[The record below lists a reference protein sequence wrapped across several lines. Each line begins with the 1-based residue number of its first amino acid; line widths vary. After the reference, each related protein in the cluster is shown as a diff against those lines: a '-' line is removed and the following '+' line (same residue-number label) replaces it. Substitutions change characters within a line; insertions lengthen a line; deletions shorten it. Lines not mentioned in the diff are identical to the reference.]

1 MASSDFKNLP
11 TTIPAELRNQL
22 PIFQVLG
29 DKIASVGSG
38 NPSNR
43 QPTSKRP
50 IATILFWALILG
62 AAYWFVS
69 NIDTIL
75 TTVEKTMKIVIFSI
89 ITLVLLLLAPKII
102 ALLHRLGTMLLFKG
116 EKQLIRSNPV
126 EALQLLL
133 REAKDTLKRVK
144 DKIAN
149 VDGVRIDMIQS
160 GQQAQQSAT
169 TKYTHAK
176 RFTTQ
181 AAELEVQAETAQKEG
196 AAQQESAAR
205 RDAKETRTKAY
216 LLGKEGEAEE
226 QNARSYAQYAN
237 QFAKVIEVLKDNESA
252 ARIYVSTLDSSIT
265 ILQKKLEAT
274 NKMKNAT
281 DGLAEVFNIKDG
293 WVFQEAMGAAT
304 AAISQNIASIRSNL
318 EFLDQNAAVTV
329 GGTPSQEELNVF
341 MAKIDNSH
349 LQKLNVA
356 EIASS
361 GHTLSESETIDKGFT
376 LLD

>member
-1 MASSDFKNLP
+1 
-11 TTIPAELRNQL
+11 
-22 PIFQVLG
+22 
-29 DKIASVGSG
+29 
-38 NPSNR
+38 
-43 QPTSKRP
+43 
-50 IATILFWALILG
+50 
-62 AAYWFVS
+62 
-69 NIDTIL
+69 
-75 TTVEKTMKIVIFSI
+75 
-89 ITLVLLLLAPKII
+89 
-102 ALLHRLGTMLLFKG
+102 MLLFKG
-116 EKQLIRSNPV
+116 EKQLIRNNPV

-181 AAELEVQAETAQKEG
+181 AAELEAQAETAQQSG

-318 EFLDQNAAVTV
+318 EFLDQNASVTV
-329 GGTPSQEELNVF
+329 GGTPSQEELNEF

-356 EIASS
+356 EVASS
-361 GHTLSESETIDKGFT
+361 GHTLTESETVDKGFT